1 MPQARFAMLTF
12 FATTLYSAAFS
23 VRNPLMPNLLILS
36 LATLLALGF
45 SPRPAAAAELKM
57 ALSVEPDS
65 IDPHF
70 HDFGG
75 DHNFMN
81 HIFEPLMA
89 LDVDS
94 RPTPVLALSMAPI
107 SDTVWEVKLRP
118 NVTFS
123 DGTPFTA
130 ADVAFSIHRVPD
142 VPHSPVSYAAFVKQI
157 TDVEIIDPLTLH
169 LHTAKPFALMR
180 EYLSEIGI
188 ISAAHG
194 ATAASSDYDSGTAA
208 IGTGPYLLKGW
219 LRGDRI
225 NLTRNPTYWGPHQPW
240 DSVSIRYIRNPAS
253 RLAAILSGD
262 VDIIDQVS
270 VDDIDRVR
278 SDPKLKVIS
287 GLSVDQMGYVFDD
300 VEHEPPTITDNAGQK
315 LAKNPLADVRVRR
328 AFNLA
333 INRDAIVARLMNGQ
347 AVIDEQ
353 YMTKGTFG
361 YNPDIKPWPY
371 DPAQAKKLLTDA
383 GYPNGFK
390 LTIGCQ
396 NDRFVKDA
404 QICQAVAQMITR
416 IGVEATPELMPHSV
430 WVGRVNRREFS
441 FFTYFNLNDSGEP
454 SVALLSMLSTYDP
467 PHGAGMFNRGR
478 HSNPEFDA
486 IVRQA
491 MLTLDDPARDKLLQ
505 QAAHI
510 AFVDDVAL
518 VPVLHELNI
527 EAMTQKITHQPLP
540 TGAVMAMDVQPAK

>member
-1 MPQARFAMLTF
+1 
-12 FATTLYSAAFS
+12 
-23 VRNPLMPNLLILS
+23 
-36 LATLLALGF
+36 
-45 SPRPAAAAELKM
+45 
-57 ALSVEPDS
+57 
-65 IDPHF
+65 
-70 HDFGG
+70 
-75 DHNFMN
+75 
-81 HIFEPLMA
+81 
-89 LDVDS
+89 
-94 RPTPVLALSMAPI
+94 
-107 SDTVWEVKLRP
+107 
-118 NVTFS
+118 VT
-123 DGTPFTA
+123 
-130 ADVAFSIHRVPD
+130 
-142 VPHSPVSYAAFVKQI
+142 
-157 TDVEIIDPLTLH
+157 
-169 LHTAKPFALMR
+169 
-180 EYLSEIGI
+180 
-188 ISAAHG
+188 
-194 ATAASSDYDSGTAA
+194 
-208 IGTGPYLLKGW
+208 
-219 LRGDRI
+219 
-225 NLTRNPTYWGPHQPW
+225 
-240 DSVSIRYIRNPAS
+240 IRYIRNPAS

-287 GLSVDQMGYVFDD
+287 GLSVDQMGYVFDA

-333 INRDAIVARLMNGQ
+333 INRDAIVQRLMNGQ
-347 AVIDEQ
+347 AVIDDQ

-371 DPAQAKKLLTDA
+371 DPAQAKKLLAEA

-491 MLTLDDPARDKLLQ
+491 MLTLDDPARDQLLQ
-505 QAAHI
+505 QAAKI
-510 AFVDDVAL
+510 AFVDDIAL

-540 TGAVMAMDVQPAK
+540 TGAVMAMDVQPNQ